1 MKFTEFYHMV
11 VFALWLSLT
20 IFVEIFTKSVS
31 SSNLV
36 KRQVIPQNPTYI
48 VLSTGV
54 YEDYTLLRL
63 ANDSRTIVTAGVA
76 NQYNF
81 NRPPPDYV
89 LRGNRGIRRP
99 FESWSI
105 GTLNT
110 RERCLR
116 PSLERPYLTL
126 ARCQN
131 GTLSDRS
138 IKGDTPG
145 PSDSW
150 GLSQDQ
156 PFRTNGQPVLFSP
169 TQGSHITVIYYTNDG
184 LVSNETVGF

>member
-20 IFVEIFTKSVS
+20 IFVEISTKSVS

-89 LRGNRGIRRP
+89 LRGEFRDINNNSIVPGNRGIRRP

-131 GTLSDRS
+131 GTLSDR
-138 IKGDTPG
+138 
-145 PSDSW
+145 
-150 GLSQDQ
+150 
-156 PFRTNGQPVLFSP
+156 R
-169 TQGSHITVIYYTNDG
+169 
-184 LVSNETVGF
+184 